1 MSQFQ
6 RKKSI
11 IEFLLTYLCP
21 TCSKKHLPFMCI
33 QCHNVSPECL
43 NCLLSYTK
51 NIKKQYISTY
61 QELTTDNIINL
72 NNIIVYYDEII
83 EKLLDTIVVC
93 KVCI

>member
-1 MSQFQ
+1 MSHFQ

-21 TCSKKHLPFMCI
+21 TCAKKHLPLTCI
-33 QCHNVSPECL
+33 QCHNISPECL
-43 NCLLSYTK
+43 NCLLTYTLK
-51 NIKKQYISTY
+51 IKHQYISEY
-61 QELTTDNIINL
+61 KQLTSENIINL
-72 NNIIVYYDEII
+72 NNLIVYYDEII